1 MADNTNKMGA
11 VPQTA
16 AQPMPTR
23 TNIFA
28 GNDAKR
34 MSFDGNMPQYGA
46 SPTSILS
53 QSPGSWGLTS
63 GLSGGVQYN
72 RDRRDSL
79 KNMVHLQ
86 DFGTD

>member
-1 MADNTNKMGA
+1 MADNKASANIPAQATTQSMA
-11 VPQTA
+11 VKTA
-16 AQPMPTR
+16 QSS
-23 TNIFA
+23 IFA

-34 MSFDGNMPQYGA
+34 MSFDGNMPQYN
-46 SPTSILS
+46 LS
-53 QSPGSWGLTS
+53 QSPGTLSGLTS
-63 GLSGGVQYN
+63 GLIGGMPSYN

>member
-1 MADNTNKMGA
+1 MADNNKMGA
-11 VPQTA
+11 MPQTT
-16 AQPMPTR
+16 AQPMPPR

-34 MSFDGNMPQYGA
+34 MSFDGNMPQYGT

-53 QSPGSWGLTS
+53 QSPGSWGITS
-63 GLSGGVQYN
+63 GLAGGVQYN

>member
-1 MADNTNKMGA
+1 MAENTNKTPTMA
-11 VPQTA
+11 QTA
-16 AQPMPTR
+16 AQPAPAR
-23 TNIFA
+23 INIFG

-34 MSFDGNMPQYGA
+34 MSFDGNMPQYGT

-53 QSPGSWGLTS
+53 QSPGGSTWTS
-63 GLSGGVQYN
+63 GLTGGVQYN

-79 KNMVHLQ
+79 KNLVHLQ

>member
-1 MADNTNKMGA
+1 MADNKQPAASM
-11 VPQTA
+11 PQA
-16 AQPMPTR
+16 APSQPMQMPKS
-23 TNIFA
+23 IFA

-34 MSFDGNMPQYGA
+34 MSFDGNSMPYGT

-53 QSPGSWGLTS
+53 QSPGSFGFTS
-63 GLSGGVQYN
+63 GLTGGYK

-79 KNMVHLQ
+79 KNIVHLQ

>member
-1 MADNTNKMGA
+1 MADNTNKMA
-11 VPQTA
+11 AMPQTA
-16 AQPMPTR
+16 AQPMPARPT
-23 TNIFA
+23 IFG

-34 MSFDGNMPQYGA
+34 MSFDGNIPQYGT

-53 QSPGSWGLTS
+53 QSPGSFGFTS
-63 GLSGGVQYN
+63 GLTGGATYN